1 MFLCEQTLIDYYLPG
16 NSNLAPILMQACEPK
31 IESNGRLYQD
41 SVLGALLSLS
51 VLPRKVN
58 SLHEFFDSPLDQV
71 YKI

>member
-1 MFLCEQTLIDYYLPG
+1 
-16 NSNLAPILMQACEPK
+16 MQACEPK